1 MGLEDDVADGRCVLP
16 RLHWL
21 PTADEHFLKSSAG
34 DGLHLGDRKLI
45 SVEVD
50 HDRQLRCSH
59 PRTSAN
65 ISQVSA
71 VQMRRDFR
79 WN

>member
-1 MGLEDDVADGRCVLP
+1 MMWLTEDAFCLGCIGSQ
-16 RLHWL
+16 L
-21 PTADEHFLKSSAG
+21 PTSSSKKAQRG
-34 DGLHLGDRKLI
+34 GGLHLGDRKLI
-45 SVEVD
+45 SAEVD

-65 ISQVSA
+65 VSQVSA
-71 VQMRRDFR
+71 VQMCRDFR